1 MGLWETKRAFVY
13 IDDIIKAISLSL
25 EKGFGQGVIQIGPD
39 KSETIANI
47 AKKLVKISGK
57 DINIKFDIT
66 KPEEILTEQQIIQRQ
81 KKSLVGNQ

>member
-1 MGLWETKRAFVY
+1 M
-13 IDDIIKAISLSL
+13 SL

-66 KPEEILTEQQIIQRQ
+66 KPEGDFDRTANYSKA